1 MIYLS
6 KSVFYQGSLSAD
18 LTLQAEKLARFRLRE
33 PTVVQDGRG
42 SEGRRRV
49 IGIRGAEGG
58 HIRVGESCR
67 WI

>member
-49 IGIRGAEGG
+49 TGIRGAEGG